1 MLRFFQDETMGH
13 HHPHHPHLPPPQGDF
28 AAYIFDCDGT
38 LAATMRLHHRS
49 WARAVSMQVGREFD
63 FPWELFCSMG
73 GMSTADTCDRLAD
86 RYGFSLDPRRI
97 VHDAEAFLD
106 RHLDDVQP
114 VPEVVDLARHAKS
127 RGLGVAVAS
136 GGYGPHVRR
145 TLKAIGL
152 EHFFPV
158 ITTVEEVPRSKPAPD
173 LFLLAAERLNVDPL
187 RCLVIEDSP
196 RGREAAEAAGMAC
209 LMVSPQ

>member
-1 MLRFFQDETMGH
+1 MGH
-13 HHPHHPHLPPPQGDF
+13 HHPPHPHLPPPPGDF
-28 AAYIFDCDGT
+28 SAYIFDCDGT
-38 LAATMRLHHRS
+38 LAATMPMHHRS
-49 WARAVSMQVGREFD
+49 WTRAVSLQIGREFD

-73 GMSTADTCDRLAD
+73 GMSTADTCARLD
-86 RYGFSLDPRRI
+86 SEYGFRLDPRRI
-97 VHDAEAFLD
+97 VHDAEAYLD
-106 RHLDDVQP
+106 AHLDDVLP
-114 VPEVVDLARHAKS
+114 VPEVVALARHAKS

-152 EHFFPV
+152 ENFFPV
-158 ITTVEEVPRSKPAPD
+158 VATVEEVRRSKPAPD
-173 LFLLAAERLNVDPL
+173 LFLLAAERLNADPR

-209 LMVSPQ
+209 LMVPPR

>member
-1 MLRFFQDETMGH
+1 MS
-13 HHPHHPHLPPPQGDF
+13 HPHAHLPLKPPAGDF
-28 AAYIFDCDGT
+28 DAYIFDCDGT

-49 WARAVSMQVGREFD
+49 WTRAIVMQLGREFD

-73 GMSTADTCDRLAD
+73 GMSTADTCRRLDA
-86 RYGFSLDPRRI
+86 RFGTNLDPLRI
-97 VHDAEAFLD
+97 VHDAESYLD
-106 RHLDDVQP
+106 EHLDSVEP
-114 VPEVVDLARHAKS
+114 IHEVITLAQYAKNA
-127 RGLGVAVAS
+127 GLGVAVAS

-152 EHFFPV
+152 ENFFPV
-158 ITTVEEVPRSKPAPD
+158 IATVEEVEFSKPAPD
-173 LFLLAAERLNVDPL
+173 LFLLAATRLGADPK

-209 LMVSPQ
+209 LMVEPK

>member
-1 MLRFFQDETMGH
+1 MGH
-13 HHPHHPHLPPPQGDF
+13 HHPHHPNLPPPAGDF

-49 WARAVSMQVGREFD
+49 WTRAVSMQLGREFD
-63 FPWELFCSMG
+63 FPWPLFCSMG
-73 GMSTADTCDRLAD
+73 GMSTADTCDRLH
-86 RYGFSLDPRRI
+86 REFGVKLDPRRI
-97 VHDAEAFLD
+97 VHDAESFLD
-106 RHLDDVQP
+106 KHLDEVQP
-114 VPEVVDLARHAKS
+114 VEEVVALARHAKS

-158 ITTVEEVPRSKPAPD
+158 VTTVEEVRFAKPAPD
-173 LFLLAAERLNVDPL
+173 LFLLAAARLGVDPKK
-187 RCLVIEDSP
+187 CLVLEDSP

-209 LMVSPQ
+209 LMVTPQ

>member
-1 MLRFFQDETMGH
+1 MLEPFTTMGH
-13 HHPHHPHLPPPQGDF
+13 HHPHHPKLPPPQGDF
-28 AAYIFDCDGT
+28 DAYIFDCDGT

-49 WARAVSMQVGREFD
+49 WTRAVSLQAGRDFD

-73 GMSTADTCDRLAD
+73 GMSTADTCRRLGD
-86 RYGFSLDPRRI
+86 EFGLKLDPKRI
-97 VHDAEAFLD
+97 VDDAEAFLD
-106 RHLDDVQP
+106 EHLDAVQP
-114 VPEVVDLARHAKS
+114 VAEVVELARHGKS

-158 ITTVEEVPRSKPAPD
+158 ITTVEEVRFSKPAPD
-173 LFLLAAERLNVDPL
+173 LFLLAAERLGANPR

-209 LMVSPQ
+209 LMVTPQ